1 MAGLL
6 LIITILLQFNKKRK
20 MVEANPAQGGKREA
34 IKMELLQ
41 MANNYFDTFEQH
53 QIVLEDPARNYVA
66 R

>member
-1 MAGLL
+1 
-6 LIITILLQFNKKRK
+6 